1 MSRRFF
7 DLFDDMS
14 VPRRWVLGE
23 LMDAQGRELDD
34 PWQFRAGCAVRV
46 DERLKVS
53 VEVPGRALD
62 FSFAGMGTPIVHVRA
77 ASVFAELAP
86 EDVQLIPVD
95 VEGHPE
101 QYLIL
106 VATKLI
112 RCIDE
117 KASQVQLW
125 RPEDGLPE
133 KVGKYYSVDGMRV
146 DKSKIGN
153 AKVLR
158 TEGWDIALIVSE
170 DIKDALERIGA
181 TGTRFTEV

>member
-1 MSRRFF
+1 MPKA
-7 DLFDDMS
+7 L
-14 VPRRWVLGE
+14 E
-23 LMDAQGRELDD
+23 DALKRLSQE
-34 PWQFRAGCAVRV
+34 CATPGIN
-46 DERLKVS
+46 LK
-53 VEVPGRALD
+53 
-62 FSFAGMGTPIVHVRA
+62 
-77 ASVFAELAP
+77 
-86 EDVQLIPVD
+86 D

-101 QYLIL
+101 QYLTL